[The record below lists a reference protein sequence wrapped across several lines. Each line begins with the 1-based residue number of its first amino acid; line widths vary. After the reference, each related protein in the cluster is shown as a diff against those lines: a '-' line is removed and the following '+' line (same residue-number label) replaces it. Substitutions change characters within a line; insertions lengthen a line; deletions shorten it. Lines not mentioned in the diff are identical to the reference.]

1 MSDDWMYGKRIT
13 ATFQPKD
20 VTTLRP
26 VMQPYIGQR
35 LELDWCGTG
44 GDDEQFPGQHRW
56 MTLREFEDRVNMD
69 TEARARWIPDE
80 DLIDAEPLPRIP

>member
-1 MSDDWMYGKRIT
+1 
-13 ATFQPKD
+13 
-20 VTTLRP
+20 
-26 VMQPYIGQR
+26 
-35 LELDWCGTG
+35 
-44 GDDEQFPGQHRW
+44 